1 MKPRRPIG
9 ANIRAACTVLERLG
23 PSTANQVR
31 AQLPGVNADNMRTYL
46 TRAVGLGL
54 VTVNR
59 SRANTYTVAPDWDAK
74 AAEVIPEPPPPKPI
88 KRGRWYGVNSV
99 FSMGAI

>member
-1 MKPRRPIG
+1 MTDKPRRPIG

-31 AQLPGVNADNMRTYL
+31 SQLPGVNADNMRTYL

-54 VTVNR
+54 VTVN
-59 SRANTYTVAPDWDAK
+59 
-74 AAEVIPEPPPPKPI
+74 AAGPTPTPSPPIGTPRPQ
-88 KRGRWYGVNSV
+88 R
-99 FSMGAI
+99 